1 MPLRPWS
8 PIPIHDCGEPLLPIA
23 GALWR
28 LEPHPYLALGAPY
41 GPDGNPFLLR
51 SGVVDRLLQAQQALQ
66 LEHPDL
72 RLAIFDGWRPLAVQR
87 FMVRHALV
95 AECRRLGVDPDADSP
110 ERALV
115 AAEVGRF
122 WAPPS
127 GDPATPPPHSTGA
140 AVDLTLADGSGAPLP
155 MGGAI
160 DAIGPISEPAFHAA
174 AARLDPGGGGGSLAP
189 APALAG
195 RGDGCR
201 GLCPASQRVVALQLG
216 GPAVGLAQ
224 LCQPGPLRPGGQG
237 GGLGTLKPGR

>member
-28 LEPHPYLALGAPY
+28 LEPHPYLAQGAPY

-51 SGVVDRLLQAQQALQ
+51 SGVVDRLLQAQHALQ

-127 GDPATPPPHSTGA
+127 GDPATPPPIALERRWTSPWPMA
-140 AVDLTLADGSGAPLP
+140 AERPCPWVAPSMQSGPYRSRPSMPRLP
-155 MGGAI
+155 G
-160 DAIGPISEPAFHAA
+160 
-174 AARLDPGGGGGSLAP
+174 
-189 APALAG
+189 
-195 RGDGCR
+195 
-201 GLCPASQRVVALQLG
+201 
-216 GPAVGLAQ
+216 
-224 LCQPGPLRPGGQG
+224 
-237 GGLGTLKPGR
+237 

>member
-8 PIPIHDCGEPLLPIA
+8 PIPIHDCGEPLQPIA
-23 GALWR
+23 GALGR
-28 LEPHPYLALGAPY
+28 LEPHPYLALWAPY

-127 GDPATPPPHSTGA
+127 GDPATPPPHST
-140 AVDLTLADGSGAPLP
+140 
-155 MGGAI
+155 
-160 DAIGPISEPAFHAA
+160 
-174 AARLDPGGGGGSLAP
+174 
-189 APALAG
+189 
-195 RGDGCR
+195 
-201 GLCPASQRVVALQLG
+201 
-216 GPAVGLAQ
+216 
-224 LCQPGPLRPGGQG
+224 
-237 GGLGTLKPGR
+237 